1 MNPNRAK
8 SARCISVVM
17 PVFNE
22 GPFIEETL
30 RSVQGQETRGFD
42 LEILVIDGMSHDGTR
57 EKIAALADDDPRIKL
72 LHNSLRHTPAAFN
85 IGLRA
90 ASGEYVC
97 IMGAH
102 ASYDSNY
109 ISTCLQELLAHDA
122 VGCSGK

>member
-1 MNPNRAK
+1 MNPARAK
-8 SARCISVVM
+8 SRGCISVVM

-30 RSVQGQETRGFD
+30 RSVQGQETPGFD
-42 LEILVIDGMSHDGTR
+42 LEILVIDGMSQDSTR
-57 EKIAALADDDPRIKL
+57 EKIAALATDDPRIKL
-72 LHNSLRHTPAAFN
+72 LSNPLRHTPAAFN

-102 ASYDSNY
+102 ASYDRN
-109 ISTCLQELLAHDA
+109 
-122 VGCSGK
+122 